1 MRTVHVLLATLIVL
15 VLLSGTNVSTAAQ
28 PADQGGSVAAMTI
41 STTKIS
47 WQPLAPNAG
56 LMLTIAGPNGTV
68 VRQAF
73 EPSTA
78 ATLSIE
84 GPDGQRRL
92 DGGYTYELRAI
103 PILTEATRQ
112 QLAAA
117 GAADRDTIVARLRQ
131 SGALPTELVQSGH
144 FQIAGGSFVL
154 PSIEPEPT
162 STGSDK
168 EDILS
173 TNDVVTADDAIVQGS
188 LCVGFDCVNN
198 ESFGFDTIRLK
209 ENNTRIGFNDTS
221 VGAFPSNDW
230 TLGANDSASGGAN
243 MLFVEDV
250 TNAKIPFS
258 ITAGAPTNSL
268 YVSST
273 GNVGLGTATPILD
286 LHMLTGDTPAMRLEQ
301 TGASGFTPQT
311 WDIAG
316 NEANFFVRDVTGGS
330 RLPFRIRPGAPTS
343 SIDIAASGN
352 VGIGTAAPQ
361 QRLHVAGNTQIDGNL
376 QINGSVQ
383 VEGRVTELSNV
394 HSKQDFAV
402 VDGQQV
408 LLRLRSVPILTWRYR
423 TDANGVRHM
432 GPTAQDFFAA
442 YGLGQDE
449 QHIAPLDANGVTL
462 AAVQQLD
469 RMVQARDAQITTL
482 ERQNADLSERLARLE
497 RLVADLDSK

>member
-1 MRTVHVLLATLIVL
+1 MRTVHVLLAALIVL
-15 VLLSGTNVSTAAQ
+15 VLFSSANASTAAQ
-28 PADQGGSVAAMTI
+28 PADQGGPVATMLI
-41 STTKIS
+41 SSTTIS
-47 WQPLAPNAG
+47 WQPRIPNAG
-56 LMLTIAGPNGTV
+56 LVLTVAAPDGTV
-68 VRQAF
+68 VQQAF
-73 EPSTA
+73 EPSAT

-84 GPDGQRRL
+84 GTKGQPRPDGV
-92 DGGYTYELRAI
+92 YTYELRAM

-117 GAADRDTIVARLRQ
+117 SEADRDTIVAQLRQ
-131 SGALPTELVQSGH
+131 SGALPADLVQAGH
-144 FQIAGGSFVL
+144 FQIAGGAFVL
-154 PSIEPEPT
+154 PSAGPEPT
-162 STGSDK
+162 STDK
-168 EDILS
+168 
-173 TNDVVTADDAIVQGS
+173 DVVTADDQIVQGS
-188 LCVGFDCVNN
+188 LCIGFDCVDG

-230 TLGANDSASGGAN
+230 QLTANDSASGGAN
-243 MLFVEDV
+243 KFSIDDV
-250 TNAKIPFS
+250 TGAKTPFT
-258 ITAGAPTNSL
+258 IIAGAPSDSL

-273 GNVGLGTATPILD
+273 GNVGLGTATPTLD
-286 LHMLTGDTPAMRLEQ
+286 LHMLTSDTPAIRLDQ
-301 TGASGFTPQT
+301 SNGSGFTAQT

-330 RLPFRIRPGAPTS
+330 LLPFRIRPGAPTS

-361 QRLHVAGNTQIDGNL
+361 QKLHVAGNTQIDGDL

-394 HSKQDFAV
+394 HAKQDFAA

-408 LLRLRSVPILTWRYR
+408 LLRLRDVPILTWRYR
-423 TDANGVRHM
+423 ADASGVRHM

-462 AAVQQLD
+462 AAVQELD

-482 ERQNADLSERLARLE
+482 ERQNAELSERLARLE
-497 RLVADLDSK
+497 QIVADLGSK